1 VTVCVIL
8 FILIFNINMLN
19 VNYFYEAVARRTV
32 YNRGVTITPADPAT
46 QGAREGRGPLCLPHF
61 FTK

>member
-1 VTVCVIL
+1 
-8 FILIFNINMLN
+8 MLN